1 VEAVEC
7 GGDVRGGR
15 RRRLERVGSGVRA
28 TGWGG
33 GLIGLGFFIGLAGV
47 NGPRLEIWAA
57 RLAFPECRC
66 AWHSGKGLFP
76 ECQGNYFIL
85 FLFFCVI
92 FFEFIPHYL
101 KLVAQ
106 IWGYFEIF
114 WYISLVFFIL
124 LMNFL
129 AYFKFEL
136 QVH

>member
-1 VEAVEC
+1 M
-7 GGDVRGGR
+7 
-15 RRRLERVGSGVRA
+15 
-28 TGWGG
+28 GWGG
-33 GLIGLGFFIGLAGV
+33 GLKGLGFFIGPTGV